1 MSLVG
6 SRLCMLVIREICAP
20 RKILSVPEIVWVCV
34 TVIHLRIC
42 DLIVAV
48 VAVVVVVA
56 DAVPLLITVIAAVV
70 DGTVCSPVESAGFG
84 TIVGRRSTT
93 SFRH

>member
-1 MSLVG
+1 M
-6 SRLCMLVIREICAP
+6 C
-20 RKILSVPEIVWVCV
+20 CV
-34 TVIHLRIC
+34 EVIHLRIC

-48 VAVVVVVA
+48 VVAVVVPLRAHGVAIVVA
-56 DAVPLLITVIAAVV
+56 CGG
-70 DGTVCSPVESAGFG
+70 GTTPGSVVESACLG

>member
-1 MSLVG
+1 MCPKLYG
-6 SRLCMLVIREICAP
+6 
-20 RKILSVPEIVWVCV
+20 CV
-34 TVIHLRIC
+34 SVIHLRIC

-48 VAVVVVVA
+48 VSVVVVA

-70 DGTVCSPVESAGFG
+70 DPCADGTVCSAVESAGFG

>member
-1 MSLVG
+1 MCPKLYG
-6 SRLCMLVIREICAP
+6 
-20 RKILSVPEIVWVCV
+20 CV
-34 TVIHLRIC
+34 SVIHLRIC

-48 VAVVVVVA
+48 VAVVVVA

-70 DGTVCSPVESAGFG
+70 DGTVCSAVESAGFG

>member
-1 MSLVG
+1 MCPKLYG
-6 SRLCMLVIREICAP
+6 
-20 RKILSVPEIVWVCV
+20 CV
-34 TVIHLRIC
+34 SVIHLRIC

-48 VAVVVVVA
+48 VAVVVVA

-70 DGTVCSPVESAGFG
+70 DGTVCSAVASVGFG

>member
-1 MSLVG
+1 MS
-6 SRLCMLVIREICAP
+6 
-20 RKILSVPEIVWVCV
+20 
-34 TVIHLRIC
+34 VIHLRIC

-70 DGTVCSPVESAGFG
+70 DPSADGTVCSAVESAGFG

-93 SFRH
+93 NFRH

>member
-1 MSLVG
+1 MCPKLYG
-6 SRLCMLVIREICAP
+6 
-20 RKILSVPEIVWVCV
+20 CV
-34 TVIHLRIC
+34 SVIHLRIC

-48 VAVVVVVA
+48 VAVVVVVVDA

-70 DGTVCSPVESAGFG
+70 DGTVCSAVESAGFG

>member
-1 MSLVG
+1 MGPKLYG
-6 SRLCMLVIREICAP
+6 
-20 RKILSVPEIVWVCV
+20 CV
-34 TVIHLRIC
+34 SVIHLRIC

-48 VAVVVVVA
+48 VAVVVVVVA

-70 DGTVCSPVESAGFG
+70 DGTVCSAVESAGFG